1 MTAPYTLAE
10 LRESLTLEDATDDVI
25 DLLDGEGFDATSWQD
40 GSPERTIAMTVAYL
54 KYALRKF
61 TESVSYLGFNDDSS
75 DDALTAFS
83 SSHYDNTRVAAVAT
97 QGTVVLTG
105 GLVGPPH
112 TISVGGHVVSD
123 GTRTFRNTTGGTVT
137 AGGTLSLTYQ
147 AEVAGTGGNVANST
161 ITTMVT
167 TLAGVT
173 CTNPAIG
180 GTGTWITR
188 LGVNAELDAA
198 LQARNSAK
206 WSTLSSIEAISDRY
220 ESVAR
225 TVVANCR
232 VKVDTSNPG
241 GPGTV
246 TVYVAGQSGAATSG
260 ERALVDAAIDAN
272 KFGSVHTTSI
282 ASSDSLV
289 VTGTVYYDSDYTAAA
304 METAVEAAID
314 AYINAANIGGY
325 NFSPGPSAIIDID
338 GIDGAVRNTTGV
350 RLWSRTLP
358 AANFAVGTYHV
369 AVPGTHV
376 ITYTAVTS

>member
-10 LRESLTLEDATDDVI
+10 LRASLTLDDSTDDVI

-54 KYALRKF
+54 KYALRQF
-61 TESVSYLGFNDDSS
+61 TESISYLGFNDDSTG
-75 DDALTAFS
+75 DALTALS
-83 SSHYDNTRVAAVAT
+83 KSHYDNTRTAAVAT
-97 QGTVVLTG
+97 QGTVVLIG

-112 TISVGGHVVSD
+112 TISVSGLVVSD

-137 AGGTLSLTYQ
+137 AGGTLSVTVQ
-147 AEVAGTGGNVANST
+147 AEVAGSAGNVANST
-161 ITTMVT
+161 ITSMVT

-173 CTNPAIG
+173 CSNPAIG
-180 GTGTWITR
+180 STGTWVTR
-188 LGVNAELDAA
+188 LGVNAELDPA

-206 WSTLSSIEAISDRY
+206 WATLSDIEAISDRY

-232 VKVDTSNPG
+232 VKVDTSNPS

-289 VTGTVYYDSDYTAAA
+289 VQGTVYYDSDYTSAAT
-304 METAVEAAID
+304 ETAVESAID
-314 AYINAANIGGY
+314 AYINAADIGGY
-325 NFSPGPSAIIDID
+325 DFSPGPSGVIDIA
-338 GIDGAVRNTTGV
+338 GIDRSVLNTTGV
-350 RLWSRTLP
+350 RNWARTSP
-358 AANFAVGTYHV
+358 ASNFAVGAYHV
-369 AVPGTHV
+369 AVAGTHV